1 MKKILIF
8 LLILTTYTYSARIV
22 YDPKNHETS
31 ILTKIEAAKQ
41 TIEQVEQ
48 TKNQIE
54 QLKNQ
59 YQQLAN
65 EAKNLQQ
72 IGKDLS
78 SGNITFIKRGLERI
92 IDFDAQTKSVFFKT
106 EDFLKDF
113 GILYR
118 TSDQISDVYKI
129 GLDEGI
135 EANKKEI
142 ERVRKETRNVIFDA
156 MNEGSFNPTLNDK
169 RNLEILI
176 EKASTTEGALEA
188 LTVAN
193 HILGQMATSL
203 VEIKNILGKSV
214 VVASAVS
221 EEIRQEKIVAGADA
235 DTVLDTYHLEFD
247 DRLKKAK
254 IEQKKAEKKVNASWG
269 GI

>member
-22 YDPKNHETS
+22 YDPKNHQTS

-41 TIEQVEQ
+41 TIEQIEQ

-78 SGNITFIKRGLERI
+78 SGNLTFIKRGLERI

-156 MNEGSFNPTLNDK
+156 MNEASYNPTLNDK

-221 EEIRQEKIVAGADA
+221 EEIRQEKIVVDA
-235 DTVLDTYHLEFD
+235 DTTEVLKEYEIINVKGRTEAE
-247 DRLKKAK
+247 KEKNKAN
-254 IEQKKAEKKVNASWG
+254 KKVNASWR